1 MKNRLFSLAMCAAV
15 IFAACGEPRQTT
27 TMSSSSDNPAMTP
40 PNNLQTV
47 FVTQYPSAS
56 NVVWAQYD
64 ATIVPIDWEL
74 AGWSA
79 LDADDYAVTF
89 VMDNQPYVAWY
100 DSDGTWI
107 GSTYVIDD
115 YTKLPAAVQTTLNTK
130 YSGYAI
136 QKVHQEMW
144 KDKQAF
150 EIKLK
155 KTDDDKVKLLVD
167 KDGNV
172 IKEKLKD

>member
-1 MKNRLFSLAMCAAV
+1 MKNRIFSVAMAAAL
-15 IFAACGEPRQTT
+15 IFAACGEPRNTT
-27 TMSSSSDNPAMTP
+27 ISSTSTNPAYSVP
-40 PNNLQTV
+40 DNINSV
-47 FVTQYPSAS
+47 FVKQYPAAS

-79 LDADDYAVTF
+79 LDKDDYAVSF
-89 VMDNQPYVAWY
+89 NMDGQPYVAWY

-107 GSTYVIDD
+107 GSTYMIDD
-115 YTKLPAAVQTTLNTK
+115 YTKLPAAVQTVLNTK
-130 YSGYAI
+130 YTGYAI
-136 QKVHQEMW
+136 QKVHQELW

-155 KTDDDKVKLLVD
+155 KTDDDKVKLLID
-167 KDGNV
+167 KDGNI